1 MKGVKLNISG
11 PYYFAYGSN
20 LHPTRLFDRAPSTRF
35 VNVGILRNYRLAFH
49 KISKDGSGK
58 CDAVLTSNASDQVH
72 GAIFSIDAAD
82 VPKLDKKERCGYGY
96 EKANLTVAA
105 GQTTAEVWSYLAQ
118 PSHVDSNLWPY
129 DWYKEMVLRGA
140 IFHDFP
146 EAYLDSIRS
155 VPSKTDPDPERR
167 KLKWGA
173 AEKLKR

>member
-1 MKGVKLNISG
+1 M
-11 PYYFAYGSN
+11 
-20 LHPTRLFDRAPSTRF
+20 
-35 VNVGILRNYRLAFH
+35 
-49 KISKDGSGK
+49 
-58 CDAVLTSNASDQVH
+58 VLTSNASDQVH